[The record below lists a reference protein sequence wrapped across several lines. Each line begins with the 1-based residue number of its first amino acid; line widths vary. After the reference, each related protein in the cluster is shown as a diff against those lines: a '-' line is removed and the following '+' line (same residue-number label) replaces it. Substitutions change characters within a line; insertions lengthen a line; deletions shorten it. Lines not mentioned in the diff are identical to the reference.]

1 MNNPILGQPLICPL
15 GATEC
20 SIIDELAGLRTEMR
34 ELRAQSQR
42 DELTGL
48 YNFRFFRN
56 ALEQEME
63 RSRRS
68 LLPTVLIMLDLD
80 HFKQVNDRYGHEAG
94 NLVLKQT
101 AEHIQRHLRKLDLGC
116 RYGGEEFAIILPNT
130 QLNQALEAAER
141 LRALRESE
149 PALLADGTRL
159 KVTASFG
166 LAIFRGTEALSREAF
181 VELAD
186 QELYRAKAEGRNR
199 VCAARPAKSIATE
212 VTMDEKRALLE

>member
-1 MNNPILGQPLICPL
+1 MNTNLGQPLKCPI
-15 GATEC
+15 GAPSC
-20 SIIDELAGLRTEMR
+20 SIIDELASVRTQIR

-68 LLPTVLIMLDLD
+68 LQPTALIMLDLD
-80 HFKQVNDRYGHEAG
+80 HFKAVNDTHGHEAG

-101 AEHIQRHLRKLDLGC
+101 AEQVQRHLRKLDLGC

-130 QLNQALEAAER
+130 RLPEAIEAAER
-141 LRALRESE
+141 LRQLRESE
-149 PALLADGTRL
+149 PALLADGSSI
-159 KVTASFG
+159 KITASFG
-166 LAIFRGTEALSREAF
+166 IALFRGLEQLGREAF

-186 QELYRAKAEGRNR
+186 RQLYAAKAAGRNR
-199 VCAARPAKSIATE
+199 VCAQKPEDVKATE